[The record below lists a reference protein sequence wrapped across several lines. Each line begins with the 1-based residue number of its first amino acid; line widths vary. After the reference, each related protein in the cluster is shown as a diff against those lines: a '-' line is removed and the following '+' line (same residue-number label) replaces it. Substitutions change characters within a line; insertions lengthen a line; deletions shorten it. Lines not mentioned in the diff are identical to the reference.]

1 MRNKAGPFCLLVL
14 MSVTFNASSSA
25 TAQDVS
31 PCDRPNNL
39 PASFF
44 EVPEGPQG
52 DWKAT
57 HLMDLHQGADPSV
70 PVVVV
75 GVGAIQGPIGHRG
88 MRLGCGVLSNRSGKS
103 VSSVVLRWILINTD
117 DRPRIL
123 DQGYTSDT
131 VLAHGQ
137 TVPITVTILPDRMR
151 RADFSVVDWRVVT
164 QALTRE
170 GKLSGDYFLCV
181 GVQQVTFEDGSVWSA
196 QPLVK

>member
-1 MRNKAGPFCLLVL
+1 MRNKAGPRCLLIL
-14 MSVTFNASSSA
+14 TVTLYASSSA
-25 TAQDVS
+25 SAQDAT

-44 EVPEGPQG
+44 EIPEGPQG

-70 PVVVV
+70 PVVVA
-75 GVGAIQGPIGHRG
+75 GVGAIQGPTGHRG
-88 MRLGCGVLSNRSGKS
+88 MRLGCGALRNQSAKS
-103 VSSVVLRWILINTD
+103 VSSVVLRWILINTK
-117 DRPRIL
+117 DRPKII

-151 RADFSVVDWRVVT
+151 RADFSVIDWRVVT
-164 QALTRE
+164 QTLTRE
-170 GKLSGDYFLCV
+170 GKLRGDYFLCV
-181 GVQQVTFEDGSVWSA
+181 GVQQVTFEDDSVWNA
-196 QPLVK
+196 PPLVK